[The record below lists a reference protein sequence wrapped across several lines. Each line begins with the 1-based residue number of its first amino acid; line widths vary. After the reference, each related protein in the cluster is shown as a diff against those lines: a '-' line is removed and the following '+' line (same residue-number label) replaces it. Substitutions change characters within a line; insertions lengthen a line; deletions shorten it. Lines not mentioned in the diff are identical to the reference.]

1 MRAVKAQ
8 IMVVDDEEKV
18 RKVIS
23 RYLEEEGFVVETASR
38 GDRAL
43 EMTLEKEPD
52 LVILDLML
60 PGLAGEEVAQEIR
73 KYSNLPIL
81 MLTARSSEREK
92 LEGFER
98 GADDYVVKPFSPRE
112 LVARVK
118 AILKRQDYS
127 SRELIKVGD
136 NIIIFPE
143 EARVAV
149 SGEDAGLT
157 ATEFKLFQVLLEN
170 RGRVLSREQLAQKT
184 LGFDYDGFD
193 RTIDVH
199 IKNIRKK
206 LSLKKDRLIET
217 VYGMGYRMKDKRT
230 EDERENE
237 ESEK

>member
-1 MRAVKAQ
+1 MKAQ
-8 IMVVDDEEKV
+8 ILVVDDEEKV

-43 EMTLEKEPD
+43 EMALEKEPD

-60 PGLAGEEVAQEIR
+60 PGLAGEEVAREIR

-118 AILKRQDYS
+118 AILKRQNYS
-127 SRELIKVGD
+127 SRELIEVGD

-143 EARVAV
+143 EARVTV
-149 SGEDAGLT
+149 SGEEAGLT
-157 ATEFKLFQVLLEN
+157 ATEFKLFQALLEN
-170 RGRVLSREQLAQKT
+170 RGRVLSREQLAQRA
-184 LGFDYDGFD
+184 LGFDYNGFD

-206 LSLKKDRLIET
+206 LSLQKDRLIET
-217 VYGMGYRMKDKRT
+217 VYGMGYRMKDERT
-230 EDERENE
+230 DE

>member
-1 MRAVKAQ
+1 MKAQ
-8 IMVVDDEEKV
+8 ILVVDDEKKV

-23 RYLEEEGFVVETASR
+23 RYLEEEGFMVETASR

-43 EMTLEKEPD
+43 EMALEKEPD

-60 PGLAGEEVAQEIR
+60 PGLAGEEVAREIR

-118 AILKRQDYS
+118 AILKRQNYS
-127 SRELIKVGD
+127 SRELIEVGD

-143 EARVAV
+143 EARVTV
-149 SGEDAGLT
+149 SGEEAGLT
-157 ATEFKLFQVLLEN
+157 ATEFKLFQALLGN
-170 RGRVLSREQLAQKT
+170 RGRVLSREQLAQRA
-184 LGFDYDGFD
+184 LGFDYNGFD

-206 LSLKKDRLIET
+206 LSLQKDRLIET
-217 VYGMGYRMKDKRT
+217 VYGMGYRMKDGRS
-230 EDERENE
+230 DE

>member
-1 MRAVKAQ
+1 MKAQ
-8 IMVVDDEEKV
+8 ILVVDDEKKV

-23 RYLEEEGFVVETASR
+23 RYLEEEGFMVETASR

-43 EMTLEKEPD
+43 EMALEKEPD

-60 PGLAGEEVAQEIR
+60 PGLAGEEVAREIR

-118 AILKRQDYS
+118 AILKRQNYS
-127 SRELIKVGD
+127 SRELIEVGD
-136 NIIIFPE
+136 NINIFPE
-143 EARVAV
+143 EARVTV
-149 SGEDAGLT
+149 SGEEAGLT
-157 ATEFKLFQVLLEN
+157 ATEFKLFQALLEN
-170 RGRVLSREQLAQKT
+170 RGRVLSREQLAQRA

-206 LSLKKDRLIET
+206 LSLQKDRLIET
-217 VYGMGYRMKDKRT
+217 VYGMGYRMKDGRS
-230 EDERENE
+230 DE

>member
-1 MRAVKAQ
+1 MKAQ
-8 IMVVDDEEKV
+8 ILVVDDEEKV

-136 NIIIFPE
+136 DIIIFPE
-143 EARVAV
+143 EARVTV
-149 SGEDAGLT
+149 SGEEAGLT

-170 RGRVLSREQLAQKT
+170 RGRVLSRDQLAQKA

-206 LSLKKDRLIET
+206 LSLPKNRLIET
-217 VYGMGYRMKDKRT
+217 VYGMGYRMKD
-230 EDERENE
+230 ERSDE
-237 ESEK
+237 ESEG

>member
-1 MRAVKAQ
+1 MKAQ
-8 IMVVDDEEKV
+8 ILVVDDEEKV

-43 EMTLEKEPD
+43 EMALEKEPD

-118 AILKRQDYS
+118 AILKRQNYS
-127 SRELIKVGD
+127 SRELIEVGD

-143 EARVAV
+143 EARVTV
-149 SGEDAGLT
+149 SGEEAGLT
-157 ATEFKLFQVLLEN
+157 ATEFKLFQALLEN
-170 RGRVLSREQLAQKT
+170 RGRVLSREQLAQRA
-184 LGFDYDGFD
+184 LGFDYNGFD

-206 LSLKKDRLIET
+206 LSLQKDRLIET
-217 VYGMGYRMKDKRT
+217 VYGMGYRMKDERT
-230 EDERENE
+230 DE